1 MRKFVLPVVVFEI
14 VVVAAVVVVIDAVR
28 KIVMRKL
35 PYSQNIL
42 LIIGQIEKNWYLI
55 SKVTRVPDITEQ
67 ALAVKDFH
75 YLSRMKPFLRFYLH
89 RQKNANGSKFGL
101 FL

>member
-1 MRKFVLPVVVFEI
+1 MNDDILIVSYYFLLFPVY
-14 VVVAAVVVVIDAVR
+14 AVEAVEDED
-28 KIVMRKL
+28 
-35 PYSQNIL
+35 N
-42 LIIGQIEKNWYLI
+42 N
-55 SKVTRVPDITEQ
+55 VTMVPDITEQ

>member
-1 MRKFVLPVVVFEI
+1 MEAFENKGSKEVGLFQVVESSNKLRERLLPN
-14 VVVAAVVVVIDAVR
+14 VA
-28 KIVMRKL
+28 
-35 PYSQNIL
+35 
-42 LIIGQIEKNWYLI
+42 
-55 SKVTRVPDITEQ
+55 RVPDITEQ

-75 YLSRMKPFLRFYLH
+75 YLSRMKPFLRFYMH